1 MAPIKRKSDAA
12 SESARPE
19 KKHKM
24 STSTQKL
31 SVLSAEEPAFP
42 RGGAS
47 ILTPLEHKQI
57 QIKAKKDVLFEQS
70 TGSKRARNEIEDEEN
85 DGDMP
90 DQPSGLTK
98 KSKSTSKPRDK
109 KSKRTSAVEEAAVR
123 IEGLSYKVLLPVTW
137 RSDS

>member
-1 MAPIKRKSDAA
+1 MAPIKRKSDAV

-19 KKHKM
+19 KKPKA
-24 STSTQKL
+24 SPSTQKL
-31 SVLSAEEPAFP
+31 SVLRAEEPAFP

-57 QIKAKKDVLFEQS
+57 QIKAKKDVLFEQN
-70 TGSKRARNEIEDEEN
+70 TGSKRARNEFEDEEN

-90 DQPSGLTK
+90 DQASGLTK
-98 KSKSTSKPRDK
+98 KSKSISKPRGKKDK
-109 KSKRTSAVEEAAVR
+109 RRSAVEEAAVR
-123 IEGLSYKVLLPVTW
+123 IEGLSYKVLLPATW

>member
-24 STSTQKL
+24 STSTQNL

-70 TGSKRARNEIEDEEN
+70 TGSKRARNEFEDEEY

-90 DQPSGLTK
+90 DQASGLTK
-98 KSKSTSKPRDK
+98 KSKSISKPRDK
-109 KSKRTSAVEEAAVR
+109 KSKKINAVEEAAVR
-123 IEGLSYKVLLPVTW
+123 IEGLSYRVLLPVTR
-137 RSDS
+137 RSHS